1 MRCRNVATGA
11 AGGRTVRILWV
22 SPFLPHPKARH
33 AGGRGEYG
41 WMAALAQLHD
51 ITLVARMEPSERDA
65 ALALRPLL
73 AGLHLLTFARP
84 DGPLAAAQI
93 VRSYVRLG
101 RMAQRIQDAG
111 DFDVVHVEWLET
123 GLGMRRTSDV
133 GRVNVA
139 IDELTKPARRRA
151 GLAEGVPA
159 RLRGE
164 LALRAITLLQH
175 RICAKFDVVLALS
188 EQDRDAIRALEPGT
202 DVRFLPFPVGVDP
215 AKLGEAERDEDHLLF
230 MGAMNRDTNVD
241 AVTWFCAEVLP
252 LVRAQRPGVRL
263 TIAGAAPADAV
274 RALGED
280 PSIDVTGFV
289 EDLEPYL
296 ARATVFV
303 SPLRVGGGIIAKNI
317 DAMASGLPVVT
328 STIANEGVDATAGEQ
343 VLLADDPRA
352 FADAVLD
359 LLGDPAR
366 RARLARAAQAFV
378 DGRFGARAGAAV
390 LEEAHAAAI
399 AAHTSG

>member
-1 MRCRNVATGA
+1 M
-11 AGGRTVRILWV
+11 
-22 SPFLPHPKARH
+22 H
-33 AGGRGEYG
+33 A
-41 WMAALAQLHD
+41 
-51 ITLVARMEPSERDA
+51 
-65 ALALRPLL
+65 
-73 AGLHLLTFARP
+73 
-84 DGPLAAAQI
+84 DGS
-93 VRSYVRLG
+93 RS
-101 RMAQRIQDAG
+101 
-111 DFDVVHVEWLET
+111 
-123 GLGMRRTSDV
+123 
-133 GRVNVA
+133 
-139 IDELTKPARRRA
+139 
-151 GLAEGVPA
+151 
-159 RLRGE
+159 
-164 LALRAITLLQH
+164 RAITLLQH

-188 EQDRDAIRALEPGT
+188 EQDRDAIHALEPGT

-215 AKLGEAERDEDHLLF
+215 AKLGDAERDEDHLLF

-263 TIAGAAPADAV
+263 TIAGAAPTDEV
-274 RALGED
+274 LELGED
-280 PSIDVTGFV
+280 PSIEVTGFV

-352 FADAVLD
+352 FADAVLA

-366 RARLARAAQAFV
+366 RARLAGAAQRFIE
-378 DGRFGARAGAAV
+378 GRFGARAGRPSSRRRTPPRSRLTRRGSPRRAR
-390 LEEAHAAAI
+390 
-399 AAHTSG
+399 S

>member
-1 MRCRNVATGA
+1 
-11 AGGRTVRILWV
+11 
-22 SPFLPHPKARH
+22 
-33 AGGRGEYG
+33 
-41 WMAALAQLHD
+41 
-51 ITLVARMEPSERDA
+51 
-65 ALALRPLL
+65 
-73 AGLHLLTFARP
+73 
-84 DGPLAAAQI
+84 
-93 VRSYVRLG
+93 
-101 RMAQRIQDAG
+101 
-111 DFDVVHVEWLET
+111 
-123 GLGMRRTSDV
+123 
-133 GRVNVA
+133 
-139 IDELTKPARRRA
+139 
-151 GLAEGVPA
+151 
-159 RLRGE
+159 
-164 LALRAITLLQH
+164 
-175 RICAKFDVVLALS
+175 
-188 EQDRDAIRALEPGT
+188 
-202 DVRFLPFPVGVDP
+202 
-215 AKLGEAERDEDHLLF
+215 
-230 MGAMNRDTNVD
+230 
-241 AVTWFCAEVLP
+241 
-252 LVRAQRPGVRL
+252 VRL
-263 TIAGAAPADAV
+263 TIAGAAPAAEV
-274 RALGED
+274 VALGAD
-280 PSIDVTGFV
+280 PGIDVTGFV

>member
-11 AGGRTVRILWV
+11 AGGATVRILWV

-33 AGGRGEYG
+33 AGGRGEYQ
-41 WMAALAQLHD
+41 WMAALAERHD
-51 ITLVARMEPSERDA
+51 ITLVARMEPEERDA
-65 ALALRPLL
+65 AVALRPML
-73 AGLHLLTFARP
+73 AGLHALVFARP
-84 DGPLAAAQI
+84 DGPLAAATI
-93 VRSYVRLG
+93 VGSYVRLG
-101 RMAQRIQDAG
+101 RMAQRVQDAG
-111 DFDVVHVEWLET
+111 EFDVVHVEWLET

-139 IDELTKPARRRA
+139 IDELTKHARRRA

-164 LALRAITLLQH
+164 LGLRAITLLQH

-188 EQDRDAIRALEPGT
+188 EQDRDQIRALEPDT

-215 AKLGEAERDEDHLLF
+215 AKLGTGDRDPDHLLF
-230 MGAMNRDTNVD
+230 VGAMNRDTNID
-241 AVTWFCAEVLP
+241 AITWFCAEV
-252 LVRAQRPGVRL
+252 
-263 TIAGAAPADAV
+263 AALGADA
-274 RALGED
+274 GIE
-280 PSIDVTGFV
+280 VTGFV

-296 ARATVFV
+296 ARATAFV

-328 STIANEGVDATAGEQ
+328 STIANEGVDATAGEH
-343 VLLADDPRA
+343 VLLADDPEA
-352 FADAVLD
+352 FARAVLD
-359 LLGDPAR
+359 LLGDPAL
-366 RARLARAAQAFV
+366 RARLAAGAQAFIE
-378 DGRFGARAGAAV
+378 GRFGVRAGAAV